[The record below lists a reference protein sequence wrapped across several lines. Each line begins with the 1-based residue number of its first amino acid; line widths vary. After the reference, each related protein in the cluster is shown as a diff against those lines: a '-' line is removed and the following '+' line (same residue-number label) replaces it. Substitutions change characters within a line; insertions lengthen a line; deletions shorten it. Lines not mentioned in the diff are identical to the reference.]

1 MLGSKGQKED
11 PGLLR
16 LQEDIAREKL
26 RLQQRLGLVGDERP
40 VEDAAYSRAT
50 GRLYEVFVAMG
61 EA

>member
-11 PGLLR
+11 RRLLR
-16 LQEDIAREKL
+16 LQEDIARDRL
-26 RLQQRLGLVGDERP
+26 RLQQRVGIVDDERP
-40 VEDAAYSRAT
+40 VEDAAFSRAT